1 MIFISNPAQITM
13 NFYSLGPYAIPAFFL
28 DGDHPVIFD
37 SGVYI
42 FGEHYLK
49 EINRILGDRK
59 PEYLFLSHV
68 HFDHCGSAGYL
79 KRMLPGLKV
88 GASSEG
94 SEIIKKP
101 NAINL
106 ITKLNTMGETGKI
119 YFEPFTIDIILKDGD
134 IFEISKNLSVKIV
147 KTPGHTRDMIS
158 FYIPE
163 QKILIPSESVG
174 VPGMGEYIFSEF
186 LIDYNIYMDSLK
198 KLKDMDIEVLIM
210 AHGLYYTGDDARNF
224 IPRAIKCT
232 QDFRAKLEALLLKYG
247 DDYDTIASIIKKEEY
262 DPGDIPKQPVD
273 AYMLNLRA
281 KIKAIKRHMSEA

>member
-1 MIFISNPAQITM
+1 MIFLSNPAQITSS
-13 NFYSLGPYAIPAFFL
+13 FYSLGPYEFPTFL
-28 DGDHPVIFD
+28 LDCDHPVIFD

-49 EINRILGDRK
+49 EIKRILGDRK

-88 GASSEG
+88 GTSPEG
-94 SEIIKKP
+94 SEILKKP
-101 NAINL
+101 SAIDL
-106 ITKLNTMGETGKI
+106 ITKLNTMGEPGKT

-134 IFEISKNLSVKIV
+134 IFKVSEDLSVKII
-147 KTPGHTRDMIS
+147 KTPGHTRDMVS

-174 VPGMGEYIFSEF
+174 VPGMGDYIFSEF
-186 LIDYNIYMDSLK
+186 LIDYNIYMDSLN
-198 KLKDMDIEVLIM
+198 KLQNIDIDVLIM
-210 AHGLYYTGDDARNF
+210 AHGLYYTGEDAKNF

-232 QDFRAKLEALLLKYG
+232 RDFSARIEALLLKYG
-247 DDYDTIASIIKKEEY
+247 DDSGTIAAIIKKEEY
-262 DPGDIPKQPVD
+262 DPGDWPKQPEE
-273 AYMLNLRA
+273 AYMLNLKA